1 MAVSSE
7 AGRGT
12 RFRIK
17 LPLTLALLEG
27 QILQV
32 GDQVY
37 VLPLVAITESVR
49 PVPGSVC
56 AIEGAGE
63 VVMVREATLP
73 LLRLG
78 RLFGVEPLSEDPTE
92 GLVVIVEHEER
103 RTALLVDRLLSQQQV
118 VIKSLETHFRKVD
131 AIGGATILGD
141 GRVSLILD
149 VPGLIGLA
157 RRGGGRHA
165 SMATASP
172 RGPELA
178 TI

>member
-1 MAVSSE
+1 
-7 AGRGT
+7 
-12 RFRIK
+12 
-17 LPLTLALLEG
+17 
-27 QILQV
+27 
-32 GDQVY
+32 
-37 VLPLVAITESVR
+37 
-49 PVPGSVC
+49 
-56 AIEGAGE
+56 
-63 VVMVREATLP
+63 
-73 LLRLG
+73 
-78 RLFGVEPLSEDPTE
+78 
-92 GLVVIVEHEER
+92 
-103 RTALLVDRLLSQQQV
+103 LLVDRLLSQQQV

-178 TI
+178 TA